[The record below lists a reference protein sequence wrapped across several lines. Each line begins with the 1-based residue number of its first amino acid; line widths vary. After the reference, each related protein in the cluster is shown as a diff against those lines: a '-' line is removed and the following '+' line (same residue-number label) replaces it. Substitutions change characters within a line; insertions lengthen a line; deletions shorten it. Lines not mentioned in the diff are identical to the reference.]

1 MSPLPL
7 GQKEGPRLELKG
19 RGSLKTPEDIAR
31 EVVAMLNAEGGE
43 VWVGLREDEGRAVAV
58 EAIDN
63 ADREVARLLDSLV
76 DSIEPSLSG
85 GELRVEV
92 VEEGGEGPVLRIL
105 VKPSPG
111 RRPYAFLRRG
121 GRHFVTRIAD
131 RIRPLSR
138 EEIRG
143 FFQELGANRAT
154 ALQEA
159 VERVSADRK
168 SVAKKRQAL
177 FWLRLEPAVDVKLDV
192 QATEVRDLFR
202 EPSLSGNRNSGWS
215 FAHLHSLPVLRT
227 GRLTNDPASP
237 RHVEIRR
244 DGGLL
249 FQASLESLQWKG
261 EDIWPFILLEYPV
274 SAFRIVRKLYEGK
287 MNDDGAVVADLALF
301 GLRGLKLRP
310 GSPGNWFS
318 SKQTRTFNEA
328 DDFLLDSPLV
338 FKAEEIEN
346 EPDRCGFRLVE
357 RVYEAFGLGREAIP
371 REFDQEVGRLI
382 LPE

>member
-7 GQKEGPRLELKG
+7 GQKEGPRLEFKG
-19 RGSLKTPEDIAR
+19 RDSLKTPEDIAR

-43 VWVGLREDEGRAVAV
+43 VWVGLREEDGRAVVV
-58 EAIDN
+58 EPIDN
-63 ADREVARLLDSLV
+63 ADREVRRLLDSLV

-85 GELRVEV
+85 GELRLEP
-92 VEEGGEGPVLRIL
+92 VEEDGEGPVLRIL
-105 VKPSPG
+105 VKPSSG
-111 RRPYAFLRRG
+111 QRPYALLRKG

-138 EEIRG
+138 EEIRS
-143 FFQELGANRAT
+143 FFQELGANRDT

-159 VERVSADRK
+159 AEQVLADRM

-177 FWLRLEPAVDVKLDV
+177 FWLRLEPAADIAIDI

-202 EPSLSGNRNSGWS
+202 EPTLSGNRSSGWS
-215 FAHLHSLPVLRT
+215 FARLQSLPVLSI

-237 RHVEIRR
+237 RHIEIRR

-249 FQASLESLQWKG
+249 FQASLESLKWKG

-274 SAFRIVRKLYEGK
+274 SAFRIARKLYEGK
-287 MNDDGAVVADLALF
+287 MDGGDAVVADLALF

-310 GSPGNWFS
+310 GSPGTWFGS
-318 SKQTRTFNEA
+318 NRARIFNEA

-338 FKAEEIEN
+338 FKAEEVES
-346 EPDRCGFRLVE
+346 EPDLCGFRLVE
-357 RVYEAFGLGREAIP
+357 RVYEAFGLGRDAIP

>member
-7 GQKEGPRLELKG
+7 GQKEDPRLEFKG
-19 RGSLKTPEDIAR
+19 RDSLKTPEDIAR

-43 VWVGLREDEGRAVAV
+43 IWVGLREDEGRAVAV
-58 EAIDN
+58 ESIDN
-63 ADREVARLLDSLV
+63 ADREVRRLLDSLV

-85 GELRVEV
+85 GELQVKV
-92 VEEGGEGPVLRIL
+92 VEEDGSPVLRIL

-111 RRPYAFLRRG
+111 QRPYALLRRG

-143 FFQELGANRAT
+143 FFQELGTNRAT
-154 ALQEA
+154 ALQKA
-159 VERVSADRK
+159 VERVFADRK
-168 SVAKKRQAL
+168 SAATKRQAL
-177 FWLRLEPAVDVKLDV
+177 FWLRLEPAADIKIDV
-192 QATEVRDLFR
+192 QAAEVRDLFR

-215 FAHLHSLPVLRT
+215 FAHLHSLPVLST
-227 GRLTNDPASP
+227 GRLANDPSSP

-244 DGGLL
+244 DGSLL
-249 FQASLESLQWKG
+249 FQAFLESLQWKG
-261 EDIWPFILLEYPV
+261 EDIWPFVLLEYPI
-274 SAFRIVRKLYEGK
+274 SAFRIARKLYEGK
-287 MNDDGAVVADLALF
+287 MNTDDTVVADLALF
-301 GLRGLKLRP
+301 GLRGRKLRP
-310 GSPGNWFS
+310 GSPGTWFS
-318 SKQTRTFNEA
+318 SNRARIFNEA

-338 FKAEEIEN
+338 FKAEEIES